1 VLVHGTARY
10 VVRVRAR
17 FRLHGRAL
25 VRVCVCMTAMYV
37 ARVRSGVRWKSD
49 ISGMRLA
56 LVGKITNT
64 NHRITSNRCS
74 KTPRFH
80 AQFGGVFDI
89 CLVFDRLISMPKPRQ
104 ENDLERIRK

>member
-1 VLVHGTARY
+1 MTAMY

-17 FRLHGRAL
+17 FRLC
-25 VRVCVCMTAMYV
+25 VRMYATAMYV
-37 ARVRSGVRWKSD
+37 ARMCTGTHGKSD

-104 ENDLERIRK
+104 ETDLERITK